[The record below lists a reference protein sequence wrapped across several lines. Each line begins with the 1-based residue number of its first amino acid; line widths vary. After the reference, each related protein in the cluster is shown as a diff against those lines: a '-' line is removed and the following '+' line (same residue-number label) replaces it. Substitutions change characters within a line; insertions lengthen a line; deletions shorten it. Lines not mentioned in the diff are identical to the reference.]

1 MIKINK
7 GEKPKI
13 LHDNSDVWV
22 DDLLGYI
29 HRNEKVPPAL
39 GSKYNH
45 PEIKEALKKETN
57 SKCMYCESK
66 VGHVSYEHIE
76 HIRPKAKEKYP
87 ELTFDWDNLGLACPK
102 CNMNKSDEFDP
113 FLPLL
118 NPYVDQPSE
127 YLFAAGPYIYGRP
140 GAARGQ
146 LTEKLLDLNRV
157 ELIEQRLERIEAIRQ
172 LMDSYE
178 KEQNLT
184 LKKLILKELLKE
196 LGVDKAYSFVTN
208 SMVKI
213 VDLEAA

>member
-1 MIKINK
+1 MIKISK
-7 GEKPKI
+7 GEEPKI
-13 LHDNSDVWV
+13 LHDNSNAWV
-22 DDLLGYI
+22 DSLLRYI
-29 HRNEKVPPAL
+29 HRNQKVPSAL

-45 PEIKEALKKETN
+45 PEVKEALKKETY
-57 SKCMYCESK
+57 SKCMYCEST
-66 VGHVSYEHIE
+66 VAHVSYEHIE
-76 HIRPKAKEKYP
+76 HIKPKAKEKYP
-87 ELTFDWDNLGLACPK
+87 ELTFDWENLGLACPK
-102 CNMNKSDEFDP
+102 CNMNKGDEFDP
-113 FLPLL
+113 HLPLL
-118 NPYVDQPSE
+118 NPYVDQPNE
-127 YLFAAGPYIYGRP
+127 HLFAAGPYIYGRP
-140 GAARGQ
+140 GKARGQ

-157 ELIEQRLERIEAIRQ
+157 ELIEQRLEKIEAIRQ

>member
-29 HRNEKVPPAL
+29 HRNQEVPSAL

-45 PEIKEALKKETN
+45 PEIKEALKKETY

-76 HIRPKAKEKYP
+76 HIRPKAKGKYP

-113 FLPLL
+113 LLPLL
-118 NPYVDQPSE
+118 NPYVDQPNE

-140 GAARGQ
+140 GKARGQ

-157 ELIEQRLERIEAIRQ
+157 ELIEQRLEKIEAIRQ

-178 KEQNLT
+178 KEQNVT

-196 LGVDKAYSFVTN
+196 LDADKAYSFVTN